1 MPKNKKKNNT
11 IDDNTLKTIRRG
23 HIIENS
29 KLIAYD
35 PGDGWKEYQDSVRVN
50 GEANSAN
57 WPPGETYYIASYD
70 LCHNKFLGGPYDRS
84 KTWYWDNSGKI
95 RLDRN
100 APRELL
106 PQHHEEY
113 AALVAKY
120 LDSVCSNAV
129 NVAKKSVSLSN
140 YIVESIRNPIS
151 KAIEKRDSEILLPI
165 HNKVQNALRVARE
178 AFKIANIPCYKAI
191 EASNVAT
198 KASESAETFAKEAE
212 EVVAVLL
219 LDCEF
224 GKNTLVYSKCHDM
237 GTSRLLARMDSLITA
252 VRNSSLSDPFSHV
265 PTPVFE

>member
-35 PGDGWKEYQDSVRVN
+35 PGDGWKEYQDSSVVY
-50 GEANSAN
+50 SS
-57 WPPGETYYIASYD
+57 GETYYIASYD
-70 LCHNKFLGGPYDRS
+70 LRHNKFLGGPYERYGTGA
-84 KTWYWDNSGKI
+84 KAWYWDNSGKI

-129 NVAKKSVSLSN
+129 NVAKKSVSVSN

-165 HNKVQNALRVARE
+165 HNKVKNALRVARE